1 MARATNMRYGFV
13 SITERS
19 TAPGPQ
25 KAQMERL
32 RVAVIDQA
40 EIRIYVQASN
50 HHGGGR
56 ISRGFAHERSRVGSN
71 PLPAPPAPAAAPPPA
86 VAPAAPDLNRMDRDA
101 RDALNAARSAV
112 DAYVRTAQDEVERQL
127 AADPNYRAAQ
137 DQTIA
142 QQRRLDDVRTYG
154 RREAIHL
161 AERDYND
168 ALDREHRLR
177 DAAYASNGFYQQ
189 AKALSAQLV
198 SPPPDPTA
206 TRIADAIAEHRLVV
220 GMTLDEAMRAMGPDM
235 LLLDSTPHV
244 THYRWKVMGH
254 TGDVV
259 EVHHDGFHRRE
270 VLVPQYGVVGHVT
283 ATFTDGRIT
292 DVFQDRN

>member
-1 MARATNMRYGFV
+1 MCKHRITLAAVGLIAGSLTGAVV
-13 SITERS
+13 S
-19 TAPGPQ
+19 
-25 KAQMERL
+25 AQTP
-32 RVAVIDQA
+32 A
-40 EIRIYVQASN
+40 
-50 HHGGGR
+50 
-56 ISRGFAHERSRVGSN
+56 
-71 PLPAPPAPAAAPPPA
+71 PAPPPPVAAP
-86 VAPAAPDLNRMDRDA
+86 VAPDLNRMDRDA

-112 DAYVRTAQDEVERQL
+112 DAYVRAAQDEVERQL

-142 QQRRLDDVRTYG
+142 QQRRLDDARTYG

-177 DAAYASNGFYQQ
+177 DAAYGSNGFYQQ
-189 AKALSAQLV
+189 AKTLSAQLV
-198 SPPPDPTA
+198 APPPDPTA

-220 GMTLDEAMRAMGPDM
+220 GMTLDDATRAMGPDM

-244 THYRWKVMGH
+244 TRYRWKVLGH

-283 ATFTDGRIT
+283 GTFSDGRIT